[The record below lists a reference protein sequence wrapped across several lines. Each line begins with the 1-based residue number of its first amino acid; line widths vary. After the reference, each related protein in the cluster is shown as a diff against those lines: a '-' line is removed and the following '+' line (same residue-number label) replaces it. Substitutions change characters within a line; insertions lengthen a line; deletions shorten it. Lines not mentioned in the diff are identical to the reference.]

1 MLKISDY
8 ISMMLSFFAIMIFYL
23 IFSGSLSTNLGIYNT
38 LDPIELPENYS
49 VEEEYRSEE
58 PVFAVICGNQETSE
72 KTQNMVRMISNLKK
86 EYAVF
91 STVDQISEQQAAKI
105 TTIVI
110 TAANWEEV
118 GNKDL
123 LIQYAEKQG
132 KTLIFTDIMSEDT
145 GEYNKIIGI
154 LKQEAPKK
162 IDGLMIFEGLF
173 IQGMVYYDNLELE
186 VSDIRIDARCKK
198 LAVEKT
204 QEEKEQRELI
214 PLIWEKRYGNG
225 CFYVVNGD
233 FLSGESGMGIFT
245 GILSL
250 KEDTYV
256 YPVINAKASL
266 LDSFPELDNP
276 YENKIKELYSRD
288 TNMFIRDIVWP
299 SIVKLG
305 ESNTLIFSTRL
316 NHPVGE
322 KYQWNYEYL
331 AEQIRKRSYEI
342 DDSFS
347 DKKWEIPYISSGH
360 KRNENEIFKMQSSV
374 SGQGLATHN
383 LDMSEIMGK
392 NAADMEYE
400 WSSYSLELSK
410 MMYDLY
416 KNTDWMDAMT
426 VSQARERY
434 KRYLFIHPV
443 IEKNENEIKIKTENF
458 HDVCYYMI
466 RTEKTVLPDDDYEV
480 TKTGDGAYLIEVKKD
495 DITVRLRE
503 NTEKTQNE
511 V

>member
-38 LDPIELPENYS
+38 LDSIELPENYS

-72 KTQNMVRMISNLKK
+72 KTKNMVWMISNLKE

-105 TTIVI
+105 TTMVI
-110 TAANWEEV
+110 TAASWEEV

-123 LIQYAEKQG
+123 LIRYAEKQG
-132 KTLIFTDIMSEDT
+132 KTLIFTGIMPEKT
-145 GEYNKIIGI
+145 GEYNKTIGI
-154 LKQEAPKK
+154 LKQGAYKK
-162 IDGLMIFEGLF
+162 IDGLMIREGLF
-173 IQGMVYYDNLELE
+173 IQGMVYYDNLEME
-186 VSDIRIDARCKK
+186 VSNISIDARCKK
-198 LAVEKT
+198 LMIEKT
-204 QEEKEQRELI
+204 KKETKQRDLI
-214 PLIWEKRYGNG
+214 PLIWKKRYGKG

-233 FLSGESGMGIFT
+233 FLSEKSSMGIFT

-250 KEDTYV
+250 NDDTFV
-256 YPVINAKASL
+256 YPVINAKANL

-276 YENKIKELYSRD
+276 YEDKINNLYSRD

-299 SIVKLG
+299 FIVKLG
-305 ESNTLIFSTRL
+305 EADTLMFSTRL

-322 KYQWNYEYL
+322 GNQLDYEYL
-331 AEQIRKRSYEI
+331 AEMMRKRSYEI

-347 DKKWEIPYISSGH
+347 DKEWEMPYISSGH
-360 KRNENEIFKMQSSV
+360 KRSENEIFKMQSGI
-374 SGQGLATHN
+374 SGQGLATHS

-392 NAADMEYE
+392 NADDIEYE
-400 WSSYSLELSK
+400 WSAYSLELSK
-410 MMYDLY
+410 LMYDLY
-416 KNTDWMDAMT
+416 KETDWMDSMI
-426 VSQARERY
+426 VSQAEERY

-443 IEKNENEIKIKTENF
+443 IEKNENQIKIKTENF

-466 RTEKTVLPDDDYEV
+466 RTEKTVLS
-480 TKTGDGAYLIEVKKD
+480 GDGYELEQIGENAYLIEVWKD
-495 DITVRLRE
+495 DITIPLRE
-503 NTEKTQNE
+503 NTKKGTK
-511 V
+511 